1 MPGSH
6 RSGPFRSPRVLSRVK
21 LLGSHRCKCPFSLQ
35 TVCTLLGSGIPATH
49 SSFQVTRCHAS
60 HLPATPGIQNSRGI
74 MFHQIRR
81 ECGLKFVGFPVV
93 AVASF
98 HLFLIFWAFQCFRST
113 DSSSLSE
120 VQEKSSDFS
129 HVLEAPGGGLFQG
142 RRLKCAYDTRRTWAF
157 HRGFAYPRGVPA
169 GWAVCHRACQ
179 APAGWPW
186 LWYTQP
192 AQSEG
197 LPGGPPSQR

>member
-1 MPGSH
+1 
-6 RSGPFRSPRVLSRVK
+6 
-21 LLGSHRCKCPFSLQ
+21 
-35 TVCTLLGSGIPATH
+35 
-49 SSFQVTRCHAS
+49 
-60 HLPATPGIQNSRGI
+60 

-93 AVASF
+93 VVASF

-129 HVLEAPGGGLFQG
+129 HVLEAPGGGLFKG

-169 GWAVCHRACQ
+169 GWAVCHRALSGTGRV
-179 APAGWPW
+179 ALTVVHPASAVRGASWGSPF
-186 LWYTQP
+186 P
-192 AQSEG
+192 ALKELTSRFQHPADHCRCDSIFT
-197 LPGGPPSQR
+197 SFVIT